1 MMTKHPLTELSFA
14 VVNWRHSDLYCKGTQ
29 GDQSM
34 TDDQRI
40 DMVENQIEHIIG
52 LCETYVEGDQLEDVG
67 NIRALYEE
75 YGEWID
81 SYNGVENSEENYTVM
96 WAPDLTQV

>member
-1 MMTKHPLTELSFA
+1 
-14 VVNWRHSDLYCKGTQ
+14 
-29 GDQSM
+29 M

-52 LCETYVEGDQLEDVG
+52 LCETYVESDQLEDVG

>member
-1 MMTKHPLTELSFA
+1 
-14 VVNWRHSDLYCKGTQ
+14 
-29 GDQSM
+29 M

-40 DMVENQIEHIIG
+40 EIIENQIEHVIA
-52 LCETYVEGDQLEDVG
+52 LCNVYVEGDQLEDVG

-75 YGEWID
+75 YAEWID
-81 SYNGVENSEENYTVM
+81 TYNEVEGSEEEYTTA

>member
-1 MMTKHPLTELSFA
+1 
-14 VVNWRHSDLYCKGTQ
+14 
-29 GDQSM
+29 M

-40 DMVENQIEHIIG
+40 EIIENQIEHVIA
-52 LCETYVEGDQLEDVG
+52 LCNVYVEGDQLEDVS

-75 YGEWID
+75 YAEWID
-81 SYNGVENSEENYTVM
+81 TYNEVEGSEEEYTTA

>member
-1 MMTKHPLTELSFA
+1 
-14 VVNWRHSDLYCKGTQ
+14 
-29 GDQSM
+29 M

-40 DMVENQIEHIIG
+40 EIVENQIEHIIE
-52 LCETYVEGDQLEDVG
+52 LCKTYVEGDELEDVG

-81 SYNGVENSEENYTVM
+81 SYTGVNGSEEN
-96 WAPDLTQV
+96 

>member
-1 MMTKHPLTELSFA
+1 
-14 VVNWRHSDLYCKGTQ
+14 
-29 GDQSM
+29 M

-40 DMVENQIEHIIG
+40 EMIEGQIQHIIA

-75 YGEWID
+75 YAEWID
-81 SYNGVENSEENYTVM
+81 SYTEVKGSEEEYTIA
-96 WAPDLTQV
+96 WAPDLTEV